1 MPDTQLL
8 CTFTYQSKIE
18 DSIAEIVKNYEI
30 AQDRVFV
37 LRNLRE
43 PEELFCT
50 YNIEEGEYDNY
61 LEKTISIHRKRE
73 TNTLYTINALNQ
85 LIIHLNDG
93 VLDKSF
99 PIPWEEYE
107 NSLLVTNSGEFQ
119 KIDTQLHDIIEID
132 DNGEV

>member
-8 CTFTYQSKIE
+8 CTFTYQSKVDDTVDDIL
-18 DSIAEIVKNYEI
+18 DTYKVARDKI
-30 AQDRVFV
+30 FV
-37 LRNLRE
+37 LRNMRE

-50 YNIEEGEYDNY
+50 YNIEEGGHDTY

-99 PIPWEEYE
+99 PIPWDDYE
-107 NSLLVTNSGEFQ
+107 NSLLVTNNSEFQ
-119 KIDTQLHDIIEID
+119 KIDTQLEDIIELD
-132 DNGEV
+132 EEE